1 MGRPE
6 RGRATLVVA
15 LAVLAWGS
23 PAVAADP
30 TLTATGQA
38 LRARSEEWVAP
49 LRLVD
54 TTWWV
59 TVEGRSGGAPLAEIE
74 YQARFTDPEGQD
86 QRAAVGTLELG
97 SNDRER
103 VSGRIDVVVP
113 TRADY
118 LRPFRVRLRLRDV
131 SNAASEWVDVTF
143 PIRTAIAPVGET
155 PVAAM
160 NVPAGQEP
168 ERESLGQVEA
178 EVGNDASMADVRR
191 ALLVQ
196 ARIRG
201 ATDIENLRMVSS
213 SGDRNKFS
221 ADAVRVVHKASQP
234 TPAARPAPETTPVR
248 EHVLGE
254 ISVRHGRR

>member
-6 RGRATLVVA
+6 CAALLLAGLVTLA
-15 LAVLAWGS
+15 ASG
-23 PAVAADP
+23 PAAAGEP
-30 TLTATGQA
+30 TLSATGHA
-38 LRARSEEWVAP
+38 TRARSSEWVAP

-54 TTWWV
+54 TAWWV
-59 TVEGRSGGAPLAEIE
+59 SVDGQSGGAPLAALE

-86 QRAAVGTLELG
+86 QRATVGSLELDA
-97 SNDRER
+97 NDREH

-131 SNAASEWVDVTF
+131 NEGASEWVDIVF
-143 PIRTAIAPVGET
+143 PIRTTIAPPGET
-155 PVAAM
+155 PIVVAA
-160 NVPAGQEP
+160 VPPGQEP
-168 ERESLGQVEA
+168 ERESLGQVET

-201 ATDIENLRMVSS
+201 ATDIEDLRMVGT
-213 SGDRNKFS
+213 SGDRNKF
-221 ADAVRVVHKASQP
+221 AARAVRVTHKRATP
-234 TPAARPAPETTPVR
+234 TPAPPPPPEATPTR
-248 EHVLGE
+248 ERVLGD
-254 ISVRHGRR
+254 ITVRHARH